1 VAPLAD
7 AHQPLPVLAATEK
20 GQQLARADLAAFI
33 VEQLITDTYMN
44 QTVTIAN
51 R

>member
-1 VAPLAD
+1 MTNRPVD
-7 AHQPLPVLAATEK
+7 RHMYWQQPIKDSNSL
-20 GQQLARADLAAFI
+20 ADLAAFI
-33 VEQLITDTYMN
+33 VEQLTTDTYVN